1 MLKQYIQE
9 CEHLQAKIAQKSPTQ
24 KLILECLNHLN
35 PNDYSLSFFENLE
48 QKENEP
54 MQIAVIGQFS
64 SGKSTFLNALL
75 GQDILPTG
83 ITPIT
88 SKVCKICYGEDYI
101 LEILYKDGRK
111 VLQNVDFLHKL
122 SRENSQNIHHFCLY
136 APILSLKEINFLD
149 TPGFNSQNSDDTHT
163 TMKILEDV
171 DGIIWL
177 TLIDNAGK
185 NSEKALLKEFITH
198 FAQKS
203 LCVLNQKDRLKD
215 EKEVQTS
222 LEYAKVAFEG
232 IFSAVIPIS
241 AKLAL
246 NARLNT
252 PQKLLET
259 KLLEFAQGIQGLALQ
274 ASDEAKESQNTQ
286 ETLESLNL
294 AYQATQDKIKDALES
309 LNSQNSAK
317 LMQDSN
323 MPLIF
328 DFLNQTI
335 KPKASFAKSYSTLK
349 KLREMHILLHL
360 QYHKINR
367 CYWNLQK
374 VLEENLKKYI
384 TNCAISQEKE
394 QKRFNDLYIGLDL
407 WLDTLAQRIFNAL
420 EKNALHFT
428 QTQKRLLGSK
438 SVAIAKEVVV
448 LPLEKIR
455 IELQNQDTQLVKNYK
470 ALSVQIKNFLDLFV
484 QSIAQNTESLKS
496 ELAHWQHEAP
506 KRIELYLVAPQ
517 SEALSAMHEFAQN
530 CYENLLDDFNK
541 NALVATSYLRSE
553 LNVLSN
559 FLSLNYNNAIDLTLK
574 SLDLKIKN
582 AIAKH
587 SENQEEFALFNPTLG
602 NVRESL
608 NESFCFEQFQA
619 RLFGPMNCLKKTY
632 AQFLNQNEQ
641 TTQEKIQ
648 LIAQVSF
655 ELKQEMAK
663 ITKNL
668 EAIKHELKR
677 INASEL
683 KSGIGIA

>member
-1 MLKQYIQE
+1 MRHKERNMLKQYIKE
-9 CEHLQAKIAQKSPTQ
+9 CEILQAKIAQKSPTQ
-24 KLILECLNHLN
+24 KLILACQDNLN
-35 PNDYSLSFFENLE
+35 PNDYDLSFFENLQ
-48 QKENEP
+48 QKESEP

-111 VLQNVDFLHKL
+111 VLQNIDFLHKL

-163 TMKILEDV
+163 TLKILENV

-185 NSEKALLKEFITH
+185 NSEKTLLKEFITH

-215 EKEVQTS
+215 ETEVQTS
-222 LEYAKVAFEG
+222 LEYAKSAFEG

-246 NARLNT
+246 SARCNT
-252 PQKLLET
+252 PQKFLET
-259 KLLEFAQGIQGLALQ
+259 RLLDFAQKIQSLALQ
-274 ASDEAKESQNTQ
+274 ASDEREENSQNPQ
-286 ETLESLNL
+286 SILESLN
-294 AYQATQDKIKDALES
+294 ATYQKMQDRIQQELNA
-309 LNSQNSAK
+309 LNSQSVAR

-360 QYHKINR
+360 QYHKINQ
-367 CYWNLQK
+367 CYLKLQK
-374 VLEENLKKYI
+374 TLQRNLGQTI
-384 TNCAISQEKE
+384 HHCAIAQEKE
-394 QKRFNDLYIGLDL
+394 QKIFNDLYIGLDL
-407 WLDTLAQRIFNAL
+407 WLDMLAQRIFNAL
-420 EKNALHFT
+420 EKKSFNFA
-428 QTQKRLLGSK
+428 QTQKRLLGTK
-438 SVAIAKEVVV
+438 SVEMTKEVVV
-448 LPLEKIR
+448 LPIEKLH

-470 ALSVQIKNFLDLFV
+470 MLSVQIKNFLDLFV
-484 QSIAQNTESLKS
+484 QSIAQNTDALKG
-496 ELAHWQHEAP
+496 ELAKWQHNAP
-506 KRIELYLVAPQ
+506 KTIELYLVAPQ
-517 SEALSAMHEFAQN
+517 SQALSTLYDFAQN

-559 FLSLNYNNAIDLTLK
+559 FLALSYNNAIDLTLNR
-574 SLDLKIKN
+574 LDLKIKN
-582 AIAKH
+582 AMTKH
-587 SENQEEFALFNPTLG
+587 SENQEEFALFNPTLE

-608 NESFCFEQFQA
+608 NETFCFEQFQA
-619 RLFGPMNCLKKTY
+619 RLFGPMNCLKKAY
-632 AQFLNQNEQ
+632 AQFLNQSKQ
-641 TTQEKIQ
+641 TTQDKIQ
-648 LIAQVSF
+648 LILQVSS
-655 ELKQEMAK
+655 ELKKEMAK
-663 ITKNL
+663 IMQNL
-668 EAIKHELKR
+668 EAIKQELR
-677 INASEL
+677 NVHIQN
-683 KSGIGIA
+683 